1 MRLEIMVV
9 AIGLGLAAPAQA
21 QWTSVCIR
29 YTTRIRTCSATY
41 VAPPAPAR
49 RMPAPASAS
58 ARALIALETFD
69 EQESVFGLWRA
80 TGVAFESHGERTL
93 LEVRVTGTTGGI
105 RLAVPAAMR
114 LPWTT
119 FELTRIA
126 PLVYRGTDRAR
137 SIVTFRVAGGRA
149 ELAVTG
155 AGGDGLVTYQFDEH
169 GPPR

>member
-1 MRLEIMVV
+1 
-9 AIGLGLAAPAQA
+9 
-21 QWTSVCIR
+21 VCIR

-49 RMPAPASAS
+49 RILTPASER

-93 LEVRVTGTTGGI
+93 LEVRH
-105 RLAVPAAMR
+105 RD
-114 LPWTT
+114 
-119 FELTRIA
+119 
-126 PLVYRGTDRAR
+126 DRR
-137 SIVTFRVAGGRA
+137 HPPRR
-149 ELAVTG
+149 

-169 GPPR
+169 EPPR